1 MPAIN
6 NALISRDTISHIAK
20 RENWAQKEAG
30 VVVVFAIVFVVA
42 AGLIGTGKNPRPAGL
57 FTNSLKGKKSSKAVR
72 DQPK

>member
-42 AGLIGTGKNPRPAGL
+42 AGLIGL
-57 FTNSLKGKKSSKAVR
+57 FISRKISAARARKQSA
-72 DQPK
+72 

>member
-6 NALISRDTISHIAK
+6 TAALVARDTMSHIAK

-42 AGLIGTGKNPRPAGL
+42 VGVIGL
-57 FTNSLKGKKSSKAVR
+57 FIGRKISAARARKAAA
-72 DQPK
+72 